1 MITGIGHA
9 AFNCY
14 QFEKTLDFYT
24 RVLNFPEMFRLTNDQ
39 GELGI
44 VYLRVNDGVFIEL
57 FPCDGEKRDGEK
69 PETDAHFSHL
79 CLEVDDIA
87 ATVEEITRR
96 GAIIDVQIKTGRDG
110 NLQAWTRDPEGNRI
124 ELMQLSPDSKQV
136 QAIARLK
143 AQ

>member
-24 RVLNFPEMFRLTNDQ
+24 SVLNFPEMFRLTSDK
-39 GELGI
+39 GDLWI
-44 VYLRVNDGVFIEL
+44 VYLRITDGVFIEL
-57 FPCDGEKRDGEK
+57 FPKTGEK
-69 PETDAHFSHL
+69 PENDAHFSHL
-79 CLEVDDIA
+79 CLEVDDIH
-87 ATVEEITRR
+87 ATVEAITAR
-96 GAIIDVQIKTGRDG
+96 GATIDAQIKTGQDG

-143 AQ
+143 QSGF

>member
-14 QFEKTLDFYT
+14 RFDETLDFYT
-24 RVLNFPEMFRLTNDQ
+24 RVFNFPEMFRLANDKD
-39 GELGI
+39 ELWI

-57 FPCDGEKRDGEK
+57 FPKNSEK
-69 PETDAHFSHL
+69 PENDMHFSHL

-87 ATVEEITRR
+87 ATVEEITAR
-96 GAIIDVQIKTGRDG
+96 GAVIDAPIKTGQDG

-143 AQ
+143 QSGF